1 MEGIKKFTVEN
12 AELITWL
19 GLILG
24 VVGIIL
30 AVIFYYRAKARKELK
45 YYTYGFNLV
54 HESLSEVPNLQV
66 KFADKEIKNL
76 TVTNLVIWNSGN
88 MTIDKN
94 DHVTLEPIRIVCDE
108 EIVIYSLEL
117 EISVEPSNNIQITE
131 HDKSYHCTFDYL
143 DRNQGCI
150 IKIFHSGKNMEPI
163 RLIGKIKGGT
173 ISFQT
178 SIDDLSKSMNDID
191 RILTKL
197 LGQHSPI
204 NIYRIIWFFYL
215 VASILLLIGSFYKN
229 DYRIFIGAVFC
240 GLASRLLYPKEA
252 LPKSIKKLLEEK

>member
-30 AVIFYYRAKARKELK
+30 AVIFYYRSKARKELK
-45 YYTYGFNLV
+45 FYTYGFNLV
-54 HESLSEVPNLQV
+54 NESLSEVPNLQV

-76 TVTNLVIWNSGN
+76 TVTSLVIWNSGN

-94 DHVTLEPIRIVCDE
+94 DHVTLEPIRIVAEE

-117 EISVEPSNNIQITE
+117 ENCVEPSNNIQITE
-131 HDKSYHCTFDYL
+131 HDKSYHFTFDYL
-143 DRNQGCI
+143 DKNQGCS
-150 IKIFHSGKNMEPI
+150 IKIFHSGKNSDPI
-163 RLIGKIKGGT
+163 LLIGKIKGGT

-178 SIDDLSKSMNDID
+178 SIDDLYKSMNKVD

-197 LGQHSPI
+197 LGQHFLF
-204 NIYRIIWFFYL
+204 NIYRISWFIYL
-215 VASILLLIGSFYKN
+215 IASILLLIVGFYKN
-229 DYRIFIGAVFC
+229 DYRIFIGAAFC

-252 LPKSIKKLLEEK
+252 LPKSIKKLLAEK